1 MKVRAAILGALLGAW
16 GLTCADEGLIK
27 RGEYLVHAGGCIPCH
42 TDEDRDGP
50 YLAGGRALR
59 TPFGTFYTP
68 NITPDLETGIGRW
81 SNDDFVRAFREGVNP
96 EGENLYPVFPYTSY
110 TGVTRADLLAIKAYL
125 FSLPPVHHPN
135 RPHDLP
141 WYLSFRWLVWG
152 WKWLNFEPGVFKP
165 DPARSAVWNRGAYL
179 VRHLGH
185 CGECHT
191 PRNWMGGLE
200 RNRALAGN
208 PDGPEGG
215 SVPNITPNR
224 KTGIGTWSASD
235 IDYFLQTGMLPD
247 GDFAGDA
254 MSSVI
259 DDNTSYLTAEDRNAI
274 AEYLKSVPALP
285 GVGKRRTED
294 SGQKSVRRAVRAAFS
309 QVGR

>member
-1 MKVRAAILGALLGAW
+1 MKVRAAILAGLLGAS
-16 GLTCADEGLIK
+16 GLACADEGFIK
-27 RGEYLVHAGGCIPCH
+27 RGEYLVHAGGCIACH
-42 TDEDRDGP
+42 TDDDGHGP
-50 YLAGGRALR
+50 YLAGGRALK
-59 TPFGTFYTP
+59 TLFGTFYPP
-68 NITPDLETGIGRW
+68 NITPDPETGIGRW
-81 SNDDFVRAFREGVNP
+81 SDDDFVRAFREGVNP

-110 TGVTRADLLAIKAYL
+110 TGVTRGDLLAIKAYL

-141 WYLSFRWLVWG
+141 WYLSFRWLLWG
-152 WKWLNFEPGVFKP
+152 WKWFNFEPGVFKP

-179 VRHLGH
+179 VEHLGH

-200 RNRALAGN
+200 RSRALAGN
-208 PDGPEGG
+208 PDGPEDGR
-215 SVPNITPNR
+215 VPDITPDR
-224 KTGIGTWSASD
+224 KTGIGTWSVSD

-247 GDFAGDA
+247 GDFAGGA

-259 DDNTSYLTAEDRNAI
+259 DDNTSYLTAADRKAI

-285 GVGKRRTED
+285 G
-294 SGQKSVRRAVRAAFS
+294 S
-309 QVGR
+309 